1 MTKFIGVL
9 FFIIGLPIFIVGLI
23 ALISPMAFVWIIS
36 RLPENVQLWLFGD
49 MLFGVT
55 PRSWAYLIAGGLL
68 LFLGYLF
75 TRR

>member
-1 MTKFIGVL
+1 MRKFIGVL
-9 FFIIGLPIFIVGLI
+9 LVIIGIPIFLMGLI

-36 RLPENVQLWLFGD
+36 HLPENLQLWLFGD

-55 PRSWAYLIAGGLL
+55 PRSWAYLIGGGLL
-68 LFLGYLF
+68 LFLGSLF